1 MYLLLISL
9 GIELIKAERKPL
21 NGLFQ
26 VLHGKFTPLDGI
38 VAEVLSV
45 VQNTELL
52 RQLSV

>member
-1 MYLLLISL
+1 MYLLLSPWKL
-9 GIELIKAERKPL
+9 LKAEGKPL
-21 NGLFQ
+21 NRLFQ
-26 VLHGKFTPLDGI
+26 VLHGKFTPLDGV